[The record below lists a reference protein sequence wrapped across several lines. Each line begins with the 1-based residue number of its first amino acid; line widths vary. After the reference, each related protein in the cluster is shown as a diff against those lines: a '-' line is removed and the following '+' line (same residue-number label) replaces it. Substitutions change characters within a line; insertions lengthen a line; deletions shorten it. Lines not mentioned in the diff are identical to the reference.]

1 MSDDDQKQLQRQ
13 EAQSDEKPSETAP
26 GGLTYASSGVDIDRA
41 NQAKGR
47 IKELA
52 RSTFN
57 EGVVHD
63 IGSFAGLF
71 RPDFSRYAK
80 AVLVSSADG
89 VGTKLKIA
97 FMTGVHNTVGID
109 LVAHCANDILAQRAR
124 PLFFLD
130 YIATGHL
137 DPEVVVGVV
146 EGLSQGCRQAGCV
159 LLGGETAEM
168 PDFYQ
173 EGEYDLAGF
182 IVGMADEERLF
193 RQEDVQAGD
202 LLIGLP
208 SSGLHTNGFSLVR
221 RLCFKRLQL
230 TPESYV
236 AELKRPLGEELL
248 EPHRCYLPVLDNLL
262 DDADLH
268 GLAHITGGGITENL
282 DRALPS
288 HLDARV
294 DRESWEPP
302 AIFRFIQERGRVD
315 REEMFRTFNMGIG
328 MVLIVA
334 SSEAERFR
342 DALEQAGS
350 DSLMLGEIVKGGGKV
365 RYS

>member
-1 MSDDDQKQLQRQ
+1 MPEEKKGQNNKEPQKVAR
-13 EAQSDEKPSETAP
+13 
-26 GGLTYASSGVDIDRA
+26 GGLTYAASGVDIDRA

-52 RSTFN
+52 RATFN
-57 EGVVHD
+57 QGVVHD

-71 RPDFSRYAK
+71 RPDFSRYSK
-80 AVLVSSADG
+80 PVLVSSADG

-97 FMTGVHNTVGID
+97 FMTGVHDTVGVD

-146 EGLSQGCRQAGCV
+146 EGLSRGCREAGCV

-193 RQEDVQAGD
+193 RPEDVQPGD

-230 TPESYV
+230 TPDSYV
-236 AELKRPLGEELL
+236 AELGRPLGEELL
-248 EPHRCYLPVLDNLL
+248 EPHRCYLSVLDKLL
-262 DDADLH
+262 EDDDLH

-288 HLDARV
+288 HLDGQV
-294 DRESWEPP
+294 NRESWQVP

-315 REEMFRTFNMGIG
+315 REEMFRTFNMGVG
-328 MVLIVA
+328 MVLIVEAA
-334 SSEAERFR
+334 SADRFQEALR
-342 DALEQAGS
+342 QAG
-350 DSLMLGEIVKGGGKV
+350 DEPLVIGEVIEGQGKV
-365 RYS
+365 RYG